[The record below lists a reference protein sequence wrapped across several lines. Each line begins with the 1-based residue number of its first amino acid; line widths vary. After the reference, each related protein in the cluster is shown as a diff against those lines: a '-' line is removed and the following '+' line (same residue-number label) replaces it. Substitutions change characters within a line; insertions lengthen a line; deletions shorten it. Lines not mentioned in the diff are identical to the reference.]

1 MRLTGALASV
11 LAAAGMLA
19 LPAESQ
25 AGVRVAIGVQVG
37 SPYYYRSYRDTD
49 AYRLGYDRGY
59 QEGYNHGARDGHRDR
74 DYNFWHDKR
83 YRNAD
88 AGYKGWMGPRFEY
101 QNGFR
106 AGYEAGYRRSYA
118 RFDDD
123 RYRRYRDDDW
133 RYRREW

>member
-1 MRLTGALASV
+1 MRLTGVLAGV

-19 LPAESQ
+19 SPGESQ

-37 SPYYYRSYRDTD
+37 SPYYHRNND

-59 QEGYNHGARDGHRDR
+59 HEGYDRGRDGYRDR
-74 DYNFWHDKR
+74 GYDFWRDKR

-106 AGYEAGYRRSYA
+106 AGYEAGLRRAYG

-123 RYRRYRDDDW
+123 RYRRYRDDDG
-133 RYRREW
+133 RYRR